1 MPYEYEETPE
11 QILERIKL
19 DIRRLE
25 KNLKKENGQK
35 SKRHL
40 GLWVF
45 PSVASV
51 VLLGLISTWWEGN
64 PIWWGLGTALVV
76 AGIGFALIKY
86 PAFRQMAWSVFK
98 TAGKNLSESGEE
110 QARRIR
116 AHIPSEVSRRI
127 EKRARGV
134 CEHLDPDRCRWKDGL
149 EFHHIDGDS
158 SNSRYSN
165 LILLCRNHH
174 NRAKSGGGGRKKHY
188 EDGPRRT
195 RQERGTF
202 EANLTVFHICL

>member
-1 MPYEYEETPE
+1 
-11 QILERIKL
+11 
-19 DIRRLE
+19 
-25 KNLKKENGQK
+25 
-35 SKRHL
+35 
-40 GLWVF
+40 
-45 PSVASV
+45 
-51 VLLGLISTWWEGN
+51 
-64 PIWWGLGTALVV
+64 
-76 AGIGFALIKY
+76 
-86 PAFRQMAWSVFK
+86 MAWSVFK